1 MMLEGE
7 ALYLTWANL
16 YGSCEVNSQ
25 QPGTHDLRRL
35 VRRASPISTEMRMA
49 VQIINWWCEHQKCQE
64 GGIKGPVF
72 RLAWT
77 VSSDTSHQKN

>member
-49 VQIINWWCEHQKCQE
+49 VQIINWWCEHQKVPRVWSS
-64 GGIKGPVF
+64 KGQ
-72 RLAWT
+72 
-77 VSSDTSHQKN
+77 SSDWPGQ